1 MNAKVWIRA
10 LAGGAILLTPGAAF
24 PSVGSGRAEAGSRIV
39 LAADTA
45 GRGTGI
51 GTEPRGGTETASP
64 AGRAGTGRYEGTIPP
79 GMMAPEGGKPGANK
93 GEACGGEGSG
103 AAASCAKGCESA
115 TGSGNCATEAPK

>member
-24 PSVGSGRAEAGSRIV
+24 PSVSGPAEAGSRTV

-51 GTEPRGGTETASP
+51 GTEPRSGAATASP

-79 GMMAPEGGKPGANK
+79 GTMAPDGGKSGANK
-93 GEACGGEGSG
+93 GEECGGG

-115 TGSGNCATEAPK
+115 SGSGHCATQSPK